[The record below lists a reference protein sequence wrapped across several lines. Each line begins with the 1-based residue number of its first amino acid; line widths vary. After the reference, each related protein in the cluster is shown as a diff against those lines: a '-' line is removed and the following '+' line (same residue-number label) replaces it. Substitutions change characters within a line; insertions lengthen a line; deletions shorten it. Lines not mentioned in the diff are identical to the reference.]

1 MIIRNILLVS
11 LLAAVVAGCGGKPI
25 HKDRYPDEIPEGP
38 GMFTGPAG
46 SYTIY
51 DSEKKGDKSA
61 NSAAAP
67 QSPSSTDARDFEEFR
82 DYQEFLRWK
91 EKAKGTPEYR
101 EFQEWREWRSYK
113 SWKDRQGK

>member
-1 MIIRNILLVS
+1 MIIRKLLLMS
-11 LLAAVVAGCGGKPI
+11 LLMAVVAGCGGKPA
-25 HKDRYPDEIPEGP
+25 HSQRYPDEIREGP
-38 GMFTGPAG
+38 GMFSGSAG
-46 SYTIY
+46 SFTLY
-51 DSEKKGDKSA
+51 DSEKKGDKSEKV
-61 NSAAAP
+61 AAQ

-101 EFQEWREWRSYK
+101 DFQDWREWRSYK